1 MTIRP
6 TNVFRRRLNDLF
18 GRLRLGIPASA
29 TDK

>member
-18 GRLRLGIPASA
+18 GRLRLRISASTA
-29 TDK
+29 NK